1 MTDGSIRASDNDREG
16 VVAALREAF
25 TEGRLTLDEFDERT
39 SAAYAAK
46 TWGDLRAL
54 TDDLPSPPV
63 LSVQGGQP
71 GHEPEPKRGLDVG
84 DQAASPVLPPMSRV
98 SPDMMRVPPR
108 RQRPFGRLLPV
119 VFIWAV
125 IAAAAGASQ
134 LAVVLAVV
142 FVAVLGIRTVGG
154 SRW

>member
-1 MTDGSIRASDNDREG
+1 MTDGSIRASDSDREG

-46 TWGDLRAL
+46 TWGQLREL

-63 LSVQGGQP
+63 LSVKGGGRP
-71 GHEPEPKRGLDVG
+71 GLEPERALDAG
-84 DQAASPVLPPMSRV
+84 EQPPAALPPLSRMG
-98 SPDMMRVPPR
+98 PDVMQTMPR

-125 IAAAAGASQ
+125 IAAAAGASH

-142 FVAVLGIRTVGG
+142 FVAVLGIRTLGG
-154 SRW
+154 TRW